1 MAIDTSKVD
10 LSEVTDLTK
19 VDTKKV
25 NKESLKETK
34 EIKEIKEFPH
44 ELELQGRKIKF
55 RTWKLKDKENLL
67 KAKTNY
73 EKKKVLV
80 YNCLE
85 NPETPL
91 DYLEYEYVL
100 FSIRNASLPNYIT
113 SYVIRCP
120 ECGEV
125 FKCNVHFN
133 DILERDARE
142 YKEIKSG
149 NITIKVDN
157 IKNQKFYEEMISNIE
172 DDEQKILIDFV
183 LHISEFNGRLDL
195 SASDIVKILDNLEI
209 EQFED
214 IFRQWNAMRFAFKTV
229 GYVECPECGFEEQY
243 DFKKLDNFYPKS
255 WQHIGGI

>member
-10 LSEVTDLTK
+10 LSNIQDLTK
-19 VDTKKV
+19 PKTIVKTV
-25 NKESLKETK
+25 QEIQENKTNND
-34 EIKEIKEFPH
+34 FPY

-85 NPETPL
+85 KPDTPL

-100 FSIRNASLPNYIT
+100 FSIRNASLPNYVT

-120 ECGEV
+120 DCGEV
-125 FKCNVHFN
+125 FKCNVHFSN
-133 DILERDARE
+133 ILDRDIRE

-149 NITIKVDN
+149 DISIKVDN

-172 DDEQKILIDFV
+172 EDEQKILIDFV

-195 SASDIVKILDNLEI
+195 SASDIVKILNNLEI

-214 IFRQWNAMRFAFKTV
+214 IFKQWNEMRFAFKTV
-229 GYVECPECGFEEQY
+229 GYVECPECGREDQY
-243 DFKKLDNFYPKS
+243 DFKQVDNFYPKS
-255 WQHIGGI
+255 WQNIAGI